1 MVGSGEFWYIVF
13 PTTYWALR
21 TEKVFVA
28 EGFQAKLRPV
38 PRALSSSCGLA
49 LEVRNAE
56 KTDIVTVLE
65 VHGLQYEGIFLLA

>member
-1 MVGSGEFWYIVF
+1 MVGSEEVWYIVF

-21 TEKVFVA
+21 TEKVFA
-28 EGFQAKLRPV
+28 AKGFQAKLRPV

-49 LEVRNAE
+49 LEVRNAQ

-65 VHGLQYEGIFLLA
+65 VHGLQYEGIFPLA